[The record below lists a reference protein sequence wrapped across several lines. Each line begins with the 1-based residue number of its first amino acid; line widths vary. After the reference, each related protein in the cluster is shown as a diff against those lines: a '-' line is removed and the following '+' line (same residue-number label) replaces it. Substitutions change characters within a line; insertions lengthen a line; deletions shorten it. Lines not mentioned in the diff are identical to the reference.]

1 MKLKLNYFIDALML
15 FAFAACGITG
25 IVKLPH
31 LNIALGM
38 ETYGVLSF
46 IHDWTGV
53 AGFAL
58 VVVHLA
64 LHANWITQMTKKI
77 FGSGKKREGQNT
89 AKKTGVAKS
98 AVAILAVILALQAG
112 PQLWAHGPS
121 RATVPQGITYPAGT
135 LKDGT
140 YTGSATGY
148 MPSLQVSVT
157 IKSGSIQSV
166 SVVQHSEGARW
177 YNAVISVLP
186 SRIIKA
192 QSTDVD
198 GVTGATSTTHGILS
212 AVENALAKAV
222 K

>member
-1 MKLKLNYFIDALML
+1 MKANLNYFVDALML
-15 FAFAACGITG
+15 IAFAACGLTG
-25 IVKLPH
+25 IAKLPQ
-31 LNIALGM
+31 LAIDFDLTA
-38 ETYGVLSF
+38 YGIVSF
-46 IHDWTGV
+46 VHDWSGV
-53 AGFAL
+53 AGMIL
-58 VVVHLA
+58 VAAHLA
-64 LHANWITQMTKKI
+64 LHATWISAMTKKL
-77 FGSGKKREGQNT
+77 FSPKHR
-89 AKKTGVAKS
+89 KTVPKA
-98 AVAILAVILALQAG
+98 AVALLAVALALPG
-112 PQLWAHGPS
+112 SPNLWAHGPS
-121 RATVPQGITYPAGT
+121 RATVPEGITYPAGT

-166 SVVQHSEGARW
+166 NVVQHSEGARW